1 MIVGGNMLDNEQL
14 ESVYERFKLMKFYFT
29 WQMQEHDDSSITT
42 FMEEYIEEALYGSES
57 YEKILALM
65 VNNGINFDDA
75 ESLIDGDE
83 YLVLTDDEADTMARE
98 DGYNYFDDIILSEVP
113 EFIHRYIDQDSWVE
127 DYLQDGRGNIIARY
141 DGVEDTQEINNT
153 TYYIYRQ

>member
-1 MIVGGNMLDNEQL
+1 MLDNEQL